1 MATFFNTEDFDL
13 GQEAEEMAFNERY
26 RIARR
31 RMIVHQLRK
40 QKKGEEEEKKRG
52 LRSAVIFPPSG
63 PIPFVKVN
71 ANKEEEEEEEA
82 KIIATPEHFPS
93 GPIPFVKKKTK
104 EEEEKPEIIVIP
116 EQFRKCLFSEPK
128 YGNRSETYQ
137 QLMIHRDWVT
147 FMDNHL
153 RTITGKTNFYR
164 DWLQE
169 IGEEAKKE
177 ESRMEEIRKVCE
189 THTTLEDVADRIF
202 KKEQQEVP
210 KDLLPKMAD
219 LDLDI
224 EDEAGDAK
232 PLLDNAKGKKKI
244 RNVIFHFGLMRQNF

>member
-13 GQEAEEMAFNERY
+13 DQEAEEMAFNERY

-40 QKKGEEEEKKRG
+40 QKKGEEEEEKKRG

-63 PIPFVKVN
+63 PIPFVMVEVN
-71 ANKEEEEEEEA
+71 KEEEEA

-93 GPIPFVKKKTK
+93 GPIPFVKKITEE

-153 RTITGKTNFYR
+153 CTITGKTKFYR

-169 IGEEAKKE
+169 IGEEAKK
-177 ESRMEEIRKVCE
+177 R
-189 THTTLEDVADRIF
+189 
-202 KKEQQEVP
+202 
-210 KDLLPKMAD
+210 
-219 LDLDI
+219 
-224 EDEAGDAK
+224 
-232 PLLDNAKGKKKI
+232 GKSYG
-244 RNVIFHFGLMRQNF
+244 RNTQSL